1 MKIFRRSCIL
11 PQQSEREGGDW
22 GKEID
27 CRRLLRCHR
36 RKKQC
41 IHENRRIDSPFFRSI
56 LEILPPSPLLL
67 SPSFPSPL
75 SLICASFF
83 IPLLSFY
90 PFIEKVLLSFSLP
103 SPFFSSSPSSLRHI
117 HLFSP
122 CSFIRTSLR
131 YLTLSILFTSPT
143 LK

>member
-56 LEILPPSPLLL
+56 LEIP
-67 SPSFPSPL
+67 PL
-75 SLICASFF
+75 SLLSYP
-83 IPLLSFY
+83 PLPSPPPSLSYARHSLSLYY
-90 PFIEKVLLSFSLP
+90 PFIPSLRRCFFPFLFFTFLPTPHPSLFSLFVHSNVAP
-103 SPFFSSSPSSLRHI
+103 LSHPLY
-117 HLFSP
+117 
-122 CSFIRTSLR
+122 SF
-131 YLTLSILFTSPT
+131 YVANA
-143 LK
+143 